1 MKKAISADP
10 SIKLVFLCSPGN
22 PTGTLLSLKSIRE
35 ILDFEPFK
43 GIVMVDEAYID
54 FSEPGT
60 SAVQLIQEY
69 PNLCVMQ
76 TLSKSFGLAAIR
88 CARPNVW
95 RFIF

>member
-1 MKKAISADP
+1 M
-10 SIKLVFLCSPGN
+10 
-22 PTGTLLSLKSIRE
+22 KSIRE

-95 RFIF
+95 QFIF